1 MATDDEVHQLQRK
14 FDVSPALAR
23 LLCMLTEN
31 QRVTADQIEEAGV
44 VTDARV
50 GVHRLRKIMSAH
62 EIEIRSSYKTG
73 YWMSDEDR
81 AKVRECLKV
90 AA

>member
-14 FDVSPALAR
+14 YHVSPALAQI
-23 LLCMLTEN
+23 LHMLVEN
-31 QRVTADQIEEAGV
+31 QRVTPDQIEGAGI

-62 EIEIRSSYKTG
+62 EIEVRSSYRTG